1 MILLFI
7 FLIGCLVMS
16 LVAVGLLF
24 ALSAVGYGDDYLTV
38 SSARSRVTQEATRGA
53 QQQETVHSE
62 SHS

>member
-24 ALSAVGYGDDYLTV
+24 ALASVGYGQEY
-38 SSARSRVTQEATRGA
+38 SSNGSAVTAES
-53 QQQETVHSE
+53 QETNVFAHPSRQE
-62 SHS
+62 DL